1 MTTATAPRL
10 TVRVPSEGDFGGAD
24 FLPDASLDEIG
35 GDLIE
40 MYPNDLG
47 HLADVTISYLWR
59 RKGGKK
65 AGAPIMGKAVK
76 PSGLLTAF
84 TTAEAVIWL
93 AADHVDEA
101 EYTQRQI
108 QALVFHE
115 MSHVWI
121 EEPDPDDEGGARK
134 IVMRGH
140 DFEGFKSELRAFGAW
155 EEMLQEA
162 ASAFKQAG
170 LFA

>member
-1 MTTATAPRL
+1 VTTATASRI
-10 TVRVPSEGDFGGAD
+10 TVRVPSEDDFGGAD

-47 HLADVTISYLWR
+47 HLAEVQIAYFWKRT
-59 RKGGKK
+59 GGKK
-65 AGAPIMGKAVK
+65 SGAPIMGKAVK
-76 PSGLLTAF
+76 PSGLMTAF
-84 TTAEAVIWL
+84 TTADAVVWI
-93 AADHVDEA
+93 AANHVAEA

-115 MSHVWI
+115 LNHIWV
-121 EEPDPDDEGGARK
+121 EEPDDEDGVRK
-134 IVMRGH
+134 VVMRGH
-140 DFEGFKSELRAFGAW
+140 DIEAFKSEVIAFGAW

-162 ASAFKQAG
+162 ADAFKQAG
-170 LFA
+170 LFG